1 MKALVYHSPGQKSWE
16 EKPKPV
22 IANQTDAIVKIIKT
36 AIGIN
41 DLHLINSSIPMVS
54 EGRIIGHEGVGVVE
68 EVGTSVTN
76 FKKNDYV
83 LISSITSC
91 GKCEN
96 CKKQMY
102 SHCEQG
108 GWLLG
113 NVIDGTQ
120 AEYVRIPHA
129 DNSLYHIPEDGDAE
143 AFVMLSNVVPTA
155 YECGVLQGKVGLGDS
170 VAIIGAGPIGMASL
184 LTAQFYAPKQVIM
197 IDFDDNRLS
206 EALSL
211 GASHIVNISH
221 EFAVKSVMDLT
232 NGKGVETV
240 IEAAGTPTTF
250 GIASEIVA
258 VGGHIANIGIHGKGV
273 NLHLEQLFSRNIT
286 ITTHLVD
293 TFSIPVLINSVIS
306 EKLDPTK
313 LISHLF
319 KLDQI
324 MEAYTIFEN
333 ASHEKVLKIVLTA

>member
-16 EKPKPV
+16 EKPKPT
-22 IANQTDAIVKIIKT
+22 IQLQTDAIIKIVKT

-41 DLHLINSSIPMVS
+41 DLHLIDSSTPIVS
-54 EGRIIGHEGVGVVE
+54 EGRILGHEGVGVIEKVGS
-68 EVGTSVTN
+68 EVKN
-76 FKKNDYV
+76 FKVDDYV

-91 GKCEN
+91 GRCEK

-102 SHCEQG
+102 SHCEHG

-120 AEYVRIPHA
+120 AQYVRIPYA
-129 DNSLYHIPEDGDAE
+129 DTSLHHIPKDADAE

-155 YECGVLQGKVGLGDS
+155 YECGVLKGKIGVSDS
-170 VAIIGAGPIGMASL
+170 VAIIGAGPIGIAAL
-184 LTAQFYAPKQVIM
+184 LTAQFYSPSQIIM

-211 GASHIVNISH
+211 GADHIVNISH
-221 EFAVKSVMDLT
+221 EYAVKSVMDLT
-232 NGKGVETV
+232 NGKGVDTV

-273 NLHLEQLFSRNIT
+273 NLHLEQLFSKNIT
-286 ITTHLVD
+286 ITTHIVD
-293 TFSIPVLINSVIS
+293 TNSIPVLIKSVIS
-306 EKLDPTK
+306 NKLDPTK

-319 KLDQI
+319 NLEQI
-324 MEAYTIFEN
+324 MEAYEVLEN